1 MKIAICD
8 DEKRDIKRLVSLL
21 EKYSKDRD
29 YFRIDTAYLPVQ
41 IIYSLKDLYSR

>member
-21 EKYSKDRD
+21 EKYSEDKDC
-29 YFRIDTAYLPVQ
+29 FITSVMPFGCF
-41 IIYSLKDLYSR
+41 IEKMLKTSQMR